1 MEEVWKDIKYFPN
14 YQVSNL
20 GNVRNKSRGNILKPN
35 PVLKKCGYVAWE
47 VNITDERDGKQ
58 KHGKI
63 SRLVATAFLP
73 NPDNL
78 PVVDHI
84 DRNPEN
90 NRLDN
95 LRWYSQSDN
104 NRNTNVRKD
113 NKSGHKGVYWME
125 AKQKYKAEVCLNKKN
140 IHIGV
145 YKTKEEAIKAREE
158 YIKNLD
164 SNATEN

>member
-1 MEEVWKDIKYFPN
+1 MEEVWKDIIDSPN
-14 YQVSNL
+14 YEVSNL
-20 GNVRNKSRGNILKPN
+20 GNVRHKRNKNILTPR
-35 PVLKKCGYVAWE
+35 VSIKKRGYKCCQVY
-47 VNITDERDGKQ
+47 ISDENDKQ
-58 KHGKI
+58 RNQKI
-63 SRLVATAFLP
+63 HRLVATAFLP

-84 DRNPEN
+84 DRNSEN

-125 AKQKYKAEVCLNKKN
+125 AKQKYKAEVSLNKKN

-145 YKTKEEAIKAREE
+145 YKTLEEAVKAREE
-158 YIKNLD
+158 YIKNL
-164 SNATEN
+164 